1 MNEKIFYIMYLK
13 TQFTIFT
20 QLNYFH
26 SGEVCLPDIFQ
37 FTEYAGIIRGFLT
50 KEKTCRFFKQI
61 VDIQV

>member
-1 MNEKIFYIMYLK
+1 MYLK
-13 TQFTIFT
+13 TQITLFT
-20 QLNYFH
+20 QSNCFH
-26 SGEVCLPDIFQ
+26 SGEVRLPDKSQ